1 MADIHFE
8 DIWNYAETVAAQFSE
23 ETLDN
28 NIIRIKKT
36 VDKIQ
41 TMDKFPSKQAEIIGE
56 ILFDL
61 CAITHKLEINSAA
74 ALRLA
79 TENRKAELYDPNEE

>member
-1 MADIHFE
+1 MSDIHFE
-8 DIWNYAETVAAQFSE
+8 HIWNYAETVAAQFSE

-28 NIIRIKKT
+28 NILSIKKE

-41 TMDKFPSKQAEIIGE
+41 TMDKLPNKQGEIIGE
-56 ILFDL
+56 ILFEL
-61 CAITHKLEINSAA
+61 CAITHKLGINSAA

-79 TENRKAELYDPNEE
+79 TENRKAKLYDPEEE